1 MGTDDGLREQML
13 NILRNTTERRFEWAV
28 KDFPEEFVNARP
40 PNVEYTPWHLIEHMR
55 VGQWDILEYIR
66 KPGHVSPNWPNEYWP
81 PQSQQADADTWRRS
95 VDTFRADRKALEELI
110 ADPATDLLAPLP
122 HTPGHTVLREALLVV
137 GHTAFHVGEFAIL
150 RQVMQTWP
158 PDRDQ

>member
-1 MGTDDGLREQML
+1 MGTDDGLREHLL

-28 KDFPEEFVNARP
+28 KDFPEGFVNARP

-66 KPGHVSPNWPNEYWP
+66 KPGHASPSWPNEYWP
-81 PQSQQADADTWRRS
+81 PQGQQADADAWRRS
-95 VDTFRADRKALEELI
+95 VDAFRADRKVLEELI
-110 ADPATDLLAPLP
+110 ADPTTDLLAPMP
-122 HTPGHTVLREALLVV
+122 HKTGHTVLREALLVV
-137 GHTAFHVGEFAIL
+137 GHIAFHVGEFAIL